1 MYACS
6 RCVPGLGRFLG
17 ATGLTIVSI
26 ICLELPYPVSDKR
39 HILQP
44 ASMFSYAVLI
54 VVDGG
59 VFASSRHLR
68 YRPVV
73 SSALQSK
80 CRRIIVGHR
89 FGCLVYS
96 LP

>member
-6 RCVPGLGRFLG
+6 RWVAGLDGFHG

-26 ICLELPYPVSDKR
+26 ICLELPYPVSDKC

-44 ASMFSYAVLI
+44 SSMFSYAVLI

-59 VFASSRHLR
+59 VFASSR
-68 YRPVV
+68 
-73 SSALQSK
+73 Q
-80 CRRIIVGHR
+80 
-89 FGCLVYS
+89 